1 MTASGR
7 PKSGIV
13 HCPICSSHEE
23 SVTEQIASKLMLRRF
38 DRGAIVCS
46 QEDPCRGL
54 YIIGKGTV
62 KVFRLTA
69 EGKETVLAVLSS
81 GDTFGEAS
89 LHQKKHSESIAAMT
103 DLEVFFLKQD
113 DLEQTLRQY
122 PTLYPSVINAM
133 VRWVDRLNLV
143 IDNISTASARE
154 RVAKYLRSLSA
165 DTAGTREDL
174 NTIELPFKKH
184 EVALMLGLRPET
196 LSRAFS
202 DLEQEGAIRLDHKKI
217 HLLNPS
223 SL

>member
-7 PKSGIV
+7 PKSGIA

-23 SVTEQIASKLMLRRF
+23 SVTEHIASKLTLRRF
-38 DRGAIVCS
+38 TRGEVVCT
-46 QEDPCRGL
+46 QEEPCHGL
-54 YIIGKGTV
+54 YIIGKGTA

-89 LHQKKHSESIAAMT
+89 LHQKRHSESIAAMS
-103 DLEVFFLKQD
+103 DLEVFFLRQC
-113 DLEQTLRQY
+113 DLEQTLKQH

-165 DTAGTREDL
+165 ETASPRGDV

-196 LSRAFS
+196 LSRAFN
-202 DLEQEGAIRLDHKKI
+202 DLEQDGTIRLDHKKI
-217 HLLNPS
+217 HILNAS

>member
-1 MTASGR
+1 M
-7 PKSGIV
+7 
-13 HCPICSSHEE
+13 
-23 SVTEQIASKLMLRRF
+23 TEQIASKLTLRRF
-38 DRGAIVCS
+38 SRGAAVCS
-46 QEDPCRGL
+46 QEDPCNGL
-54 YIIGKGTV
+54 YIIGKGTA

-89 LHQKKHSESIAAMT
+89 LQQKKHSESIAAMS
-103 DLEVFFLKQD
+103 DLEVFFLKQS

-154 RVAKYLRSLSA
+154 RVAKYLRSLFA
-165 DTAGTREDL
+165 ETASNHGSV

-196 LSRAFS
+196 LSRAFN

-217 HLLNPS
+217 HILNPS